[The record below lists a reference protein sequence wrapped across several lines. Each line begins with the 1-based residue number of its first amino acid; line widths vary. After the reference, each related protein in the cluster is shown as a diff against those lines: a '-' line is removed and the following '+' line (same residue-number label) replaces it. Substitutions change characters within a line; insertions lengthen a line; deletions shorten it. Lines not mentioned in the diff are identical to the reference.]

1 MTRKID
7 PSVPVP
13 EAPAPVPAPAS
24 PDAPPA
30 LGARVRLRAL
40 RDIEHVWPN
49 GNRYTWR
56 EGQEFTVGRELA
68 EIFLGRIRH
77 GHLRNVACAELLNPD
92 VRHVPSDEPLGDN
105 VRVRFVREH
114 MGITKDRDRHP
125 GDVVILDRAT
135 AIARLRE
142 GVVEVLDRDV
152 KIEWPRITEAD
163 LIANKR
169 GR

>member
-1 MTRKID
+1 
-7 PSVPVP
+7 
-13 EAPAPVPAPAS
+13 
-24 PDAPPA
+24 
-30 LGARVRLRAL
+30 
-40 RDIEHVWPN
+40 
-49 GNRYTWR
+49 
-56 EGQEFTVGRELA
+56 
-68 EIFLGRIRH
+68 
-77 GHLRNVACAELLNPD
+77 
-92 VRHVPSDEPLGDN
+92 
-105 VRVRFVREH
+105 